1 MVVWN
6 KSFAKWFSAEY
17 MIERFFFFKNVW
29 KQRQRQSLSMWPYV
43 IIGGPRNTVQELL
56 AKGINNFFMLL
67 HGLQK
72 AKTKTIIFKYLW
84 PKMGCYKYVTNA
96 FVLTQRELKT
106 TVNGYRMNEISP
118 KGNLLSLC
126 FALSHWHARI
136 KLFINRFGAPSLINA
151 LIYRWH

>member
-17 MIERFFFFKNVW
+17 MIERFFFSKMYGN
-29 KQRQRQSLSMWPYV
+29 KDKDSPYQCDLMSLSGAQEIQSRSYWPRV
-43 IIGGPRNTVQELL
+43 S
-56 AKGINNFFMLL
+56 MLL